1 MDPTARPKGQTL
13 LPQSDRLSLQKSPFG
28 VTIALASTRY
38 TMTQFDLS
46 HVCTLCVR
54 RPLTPSSLRPLV
66 DARVLA
72 DTH

>member
-1 MDPTARPKGQTL
+1 
-13 LPQSDRLSLQKSPFG
+13 
-28 VTIALASTRY
+28 
-38 TMTQFDLS
+38 MTEFDLS

-54 RPLTPSSLRPLV
+54 RPFTPSSQRPLV